1 MYTVKMKSI
10 PTSGMKRIYMN
21 PACLHIKP
29 LRDDQE
35 EIEWKTK
42 TYNELIVATL
52 ASQWREI

>member
-42 TYNELIVATL
+42 PYNELIVATL
-52 ASQWREI
+52 A